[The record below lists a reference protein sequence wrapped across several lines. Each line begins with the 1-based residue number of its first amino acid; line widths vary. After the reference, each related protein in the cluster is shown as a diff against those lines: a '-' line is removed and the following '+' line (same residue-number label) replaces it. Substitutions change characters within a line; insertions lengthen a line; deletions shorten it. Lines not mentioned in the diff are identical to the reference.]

1 MKRDL
6 LIKVQWS
13 LGDAGQVFKGQRK
26 SEFGRALDPVW
37 SGYFVLT
44 YILKVDFKNTLYA
57 YLGPTEREV

>member
-1 MKRDL
+1 MRDKCL
-6 LIKVQWS
+6 RVR
-13 LGDAGQVFKGQRK
+13 GK